1 VSAVRLCGRNEIADL
16 SQRRRIRFSK
26 IDVVIFEFHIDGLA
40 CKISGAGTP
49 DIAIPFGNITVLWLV
64 MAAPKR
70 ELPVESAA
78 PNLPIC
84 GCLRPKQPKHA

>member
-1 VSAVRLCGRNEIADL
+1 LPFL
-16 SQRRRIRFSK
+16 
-26 IDVVIFEFHIDGLA
+26 
-40 CKISGAGTP
+40 
-49 DIAIPFGNITVLWLV
+49 FGNITVLWLV